1 MYKINGSIYILIV
14 KYMNICNEY
23 MRQLPVNKFI
33 KIVHT
38 SNICNVN
45 LRFFCEN
52 SCKMYEEYGYY
63 RADT

>member
-1 MYKINGSIYILIV
+1 MYQINGSIYILIV

-33 KIVHT
+33 KIVHI
-38 SNICNVN
+38 SNIYNIN
-45 LRFFCEN
+45 LRFFSEN
-52 SCKMYEEYGYY
+52 SCRMYEEYGYY